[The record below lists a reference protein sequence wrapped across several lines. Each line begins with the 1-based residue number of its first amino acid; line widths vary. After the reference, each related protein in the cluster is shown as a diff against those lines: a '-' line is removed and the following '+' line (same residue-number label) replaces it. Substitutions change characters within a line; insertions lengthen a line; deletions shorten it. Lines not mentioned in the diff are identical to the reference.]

1 MAKVEM
7 SLQEYDQLRNDLAVY
22 EEIVNAITSPKVSDW
37 DLKWYEEHDNNQ
49 LTISSNSI
57 MDNLSQKAQGVLRTL
72 IQEHTDSYIKHHN
85 IEGEFKFDP
94 SDVACKLG
102 NVRHLY
108 KKEDSEE

>member
-49 LTISSNSI
+49 LTISADSI
-57 MDNLSQKAQGVLRTL
+57 MDNLSQKALPAETL
-72 IQEHTDSYIKHHN
+72 
-85 IEGEFKFDP
+85 
-94 SDVACKLG
+94 L
-102 NVRHLY
+102 
-108 KKEDSEE
+108 